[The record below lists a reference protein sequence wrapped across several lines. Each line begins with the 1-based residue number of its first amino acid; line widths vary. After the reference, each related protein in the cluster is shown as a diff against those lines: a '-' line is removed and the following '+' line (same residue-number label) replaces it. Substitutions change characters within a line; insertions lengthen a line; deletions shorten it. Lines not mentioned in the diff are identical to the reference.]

1 MYVSLFDID
10 LNHITN
16 LSNITGTLI
25 TKVYDFDEI
34 KLSGNDTMGVN
45 INELN
50 QAKWFRLN
58 EDDGAEIYSGLVYK
72 VKKIDEAIIK
82 GESRKSYNLFDGI
95 SWSRVGNTNV
105 YIEYVTSAVVRIK
118 PNTTY
123 TIKRNT
129 YSNRLY
135 IMSGRF
141 DNGILNPMTIVTNAV
156 GTISEIPLEIHYT
169 ITTGDNDTHLNIYL
183 SNEGY
188 SEEFEIMVNEGT
200 TPLPYE
206 PYYEGQKSVNGGT
219 VEIIG
224 NDFLTYLDTDV
235 FIDYK
240 NSEPPIIIY
249 SIFRVVTDQ
258 LKNAPPLE
266 VRIPL
271 NFIIPLDDLGIDFR
285 EVFGELPLE
294 MFGTNGYKYMLPF
307 LKYYGVRIIASY
319 DWADDSP
326 INFEFTRDRNTHK
339 IRLKDF
345 TFDLSQNQP
354 TINKTLAIM
363 TGGNPIFDP
372 ELSRYYYLTTDN
384 QIVQGDHEGRYQKIS
399 ETDLEIADYYITDTL
414 KNRIYDDNG
423 TLMLEQ
429 KVEKLLGQDTSWYW
443 NSSTTELAEFVKS
456 VLIYSTKQ
464 GGAYQ
469 DVTSNY
475 FDWNLNAKLENVE
488 GIYISNRSLK
498 VMVRKDR
505 IPNWSDASTSY
516 WKDTRFKNWLQLIA
530 DEGVPLIIHYEL
542 ETPIIRSVE
551 TTMVDILN
559 RYYPV
564 KTKIFIEDYLAHA
577 QQQAVYELANNRYVD
592 SITIDANSPLNPIDL
607 SKVGLFDL
615 IEIYDTDYQKTLPV
629 SEKHL
634 KISEKGIE
642 FKLKLGFKKE
652 RLTEI
657 IRYTT

>member
-45 INELN
+45 INDLN
-50 QAKWFRLN
+50 RAKLFRLN
-58 EDDGAEIYSGLVYK
+58 EDNGTEIYSGFVYK
-72 VKKIDEAIIK
+72 AKKK
-82 GESRKSYNLFDGI
+82 HN
-95 SWSRVGNTNV
+95 
-105 YIEYVTSAVVRIK
+105 
-118 PNTTY
+118 
-123 TIKRNT
+123 
-129 YSNRLY
+129 
-135 IMSGRF
+135 
-141 DNGILNPMTIVTNAV
+141 
-156 GTISEIPLEIHYT
+156 
-169 ITTGDNDTHLNIYL
+169 
-183 SNEGY
+183 
-188 SEEFEIMVNEGT
+188 
-200 TPLPYE
+200 
-206 PYYEGQKSVNGGT
+206 T

-235 FIDYK
+235 FLDYK
-240 NSEPPIIIY
+240 NYAPPIIIY
-249 SIFRVVTDQ
+249 SIFRIVTDQ

-363 TGGNPIFDP
+363 TGGNPISDP
-372 ELSRYYYLTTDN
+372 EWSRYYYLTTDN
-384 QIVQGDHEGRYQKIS
+384 QIVQGNYAGQYQKIS

-414 KNRIYDDNG
+414 KNRTYDDNG

-429 KVEKLLGQDTSWYW
+429 KVGKRVFVGD
-443 NSSTTELAEFVKS
+443 TTEGWSAPVFDNYENT
-456 VLIYSTKQ
+456 YSFYTHALEDEAKPFTTYQ
-464 GGAYQ
+464 NVACNLLPYYQGAYSE
-469 DVTSNY
+469 D
-475 FDWNLNAKLENVE
+475 VE
-488 GIYISNRSLK
+488 GIEGIGKTGILYISVAKSKLPTESSAIRE
-498 VMVRKDR
+498 
-505 IPNWSDASTSY
+505 
-516 WKDTRFKNWLQLIA
+516 TRFKWWLQQLA
-530 DEGVPLIIHYEL
+530 SAGTPFTVYYEL
-542 ETPIIRSVE
+542 ENPIIRPVE
-551 TTMVDILN
+551 TTMVDIPN

-564 KTKIFIEDYLAHA
+564 KTKIFIEDYLANA
-577 QQQAVYELANNRYVD
+577 QHKAVYELANNRYVD